1 MRLMFQG
8 DENMAVK
15 RILEGTR
22 YDEQASKILTDSE
35 LLGDN
40 GEETYKLDIQ
50 VEYSIVDKDADYVI
64 DEGTVLDALGQLIEE
79 KISNNK
85 EYICRGNKFSDF
97 NIEYTNCNDKAG
109 ILTFEVD
116 FDFMIIGKYFID
128 KVEYLLKNY
137 SANIDYKETVI
148 EVQVDSVFPMLRHI
162 N

>member
-1 MRLMFQG
+1 
-8 DENMAVK
+8 MAVK

-22 YDEQASKILTDSE
+22 YDEQASKILADSK
-35 LLGDN
+35 LLGDDR
-40 GEETYKLDIQ
+40 EEIYKLDIQ
-50 VEYSIVDKDADYVI
+50 VEYSIIDKDADYVV

-79 KISNNK
+79 KISDNK

-128 KVEYLLKNY
+128 KVEYLLRNY
-137 SANIDYKETVI
+137 SANIEYKGTTI